1 MTEQSI
7 VNTTATP
14 VVVQPNQPGRLVI
27 VSNREPYT
35 IQTHGNDIRIERMPG
50 GLVSALDPVLRQR
63 DGLWICWEDASKKV
77 VEVDDVASDEDSI
90 DWDKIQLPYQIQPV
104 PLTQEEINHY
114 YYGYANTR
122 LWPLFHYFISKCN
135 FFEEQDWPSYV
146 TANQKFADAVVAHTG
161 SEDWIWVQDYHLL
174 LVPELVR
181 KQRPHH
187 KISLFLHIPF
197 PALEVFKIL
206 PKRDVIL
213 RGMLGSDLIGFHVPD
228 YATYFLDAVER
239 LLPQEEITIDREHQR
254 IYYQG
259 RGIQVGAFPISIDA
273 QKIAALVATPN
284 LQKRAQQLRHNYPVK
299 YIGVSVDRLDY
310 TKGILE
316 NLQALQLF
324 FEKYPEYIRQF
335 SFIQIA
341 SPTRTA
347 VPAYQR
353 MREEVEQ
360 AIGRINGL
368 FSQDNWVPIHYFYR
382 RFSLEDVLTYFMIAD
397 VAMITPLR
405 DGMNL
410 VAKEYCAAKIDLS
423 GVLILSELTGAA
435 YELKEALMIN
445 PFYIEEMADK
455 LHEALTL
462 PMPIRQAK
470 MRALRQTVCDHDI
483 HHWVQSFMDAFTHAV
498 NHR

>member
-1 MTEQSI
+1 MTKKTSLDST
-7 VNTTATP
+7 VTP
-14 VVVQPNQPGRLVI
+14 VVSATHPGRLVI

-35 IQTHGNDIRIERMPG
+35 IQTHGNEVRIERMPG
-50 GLVSALDPVLRQR
+50 GLVSALDPVLRLR

-77 VEVDDVASDEDSI
+77 VEVDDVASDEDNI
-90 DWDKIQLPYQIQPV
+90 DWEKIQLPYDIQPV

-122 LWPLFHYFISKCN
+122 LWPLFHYFISQCN
-135 FFEEQDWPSYV
+135 FFDERDWPSYV
-146 TANQKFADAVVAHTG
+146 TANQKFADTVVNCTDA
-161 SEDWIWVQDYHLL
+161 EDWIWVQDYHLL

-181 KQRPHH
+181 KQRQNHR
-187 KISLFLHIPF
+187 ISLFLHIPF

-213 RGMLGSDLIGFHVPD
+213 RGMLGSDLIGFHIPD
-228 YATYFLDAVER
+228 YGTYFLDAVER
-239 LLPQEEITIDREHQR
+239 LLPSEEVKVEREHQR

-259 RGIQVGAFPISIDA
+259 RVIQVGSFPISIDTK
-273 QKIAALVATPN
+273 KIETLVSNPS
-284 LQKRAQQLRHNYPVK
+284 LQKRAQKLRDNYPVK

-316 NLQALQLF
+316 NLEALQLF
-324 FEKYPEYIRQF
+324 FEKYPEYIQKF
-335 SFIQIA
+335 AFIQIA

-360 AIGRINGL
+360 TVGRINGL
-368 FSQDNWVPIHYFYR
+368 LSRDNWVPIHYFYR
-382 RFSLEDVLTYFMIAD
+382 RFSLEDVLMYLMIAD

-410 VAKEYCAAKIDLS
+410 VAKEYCAAKVDLS
-423 GVLILSELTGAA
+423 GVLVLSELTGAA

-445 PFYIEEMADK
+445 PFYIEEMADS
-455 LHEALTL
+455 LHQALNL
-462 PMPIRQAK
+462 SPGVRQQK
-470 MRALRQTVCDHDI
+470 MQSLRQTVGQYDI
-483 HHWVQSFMDAFTHAV
+483 HHWVQSFMDAFTDAI

>member
-1 MTEQSI
+1 MTEK
-7 VNTTATP
+7 NTLKPTSTA
-14 VVVQPNQPGRLVI
+14 VIEPNAFGRLVI

-35 IQTHGNDIRIERMPG
+35 IQTHGNEIRIERMPG
-50 GLVSALDPVLRQR
+50 GLISALDPVLRQR
-63 DGLWICWEDASKKV
+63 DGLWICWEDTSKKV
-77 VEVDDVASDEDSI
+77 VEVHDVSSDEDSI

-104 PLTQEEINHY
+104 PLTQQEVNHY

-122 LWPLFHYFISKCN
+122 LWPLFHYFISHCN
-135 FFEEQDWPSYV
+135 FFDEQDWPSYI
-146 TANQKFADAVVAHTG
+146 TANQKFADAVVACTRAD
-161 SEDWIWVQDYHLL
+161 DWIWVQDYHLL

-181 KQRPHH
+181 KQRPKH

-228 YATYFLDAVER
+228 YGNYFLDAVER
-239 LLPQEEITIDREHQR
+239 LLPDTEVRIDREHQR

-259 RGIQVGAFPISIDA
+259 RVIQVGAFPISIDT
-273 QKIAALVATPN
+273 QKIAALVSTQN
-284 LQKRAQQLRHNYPVK
+284 LQNRAQKLRDNYPAK

-316 NLQALQLF
+316 NLEALQLF
-324 FEKYPEYIRQF
+324 FEKYPEYIRRF
-335 SFIQIA
+335 CFIQIA

-360 AIGRINGL
+360 AVGRINGL
-368 FSQDNWVPIHYFYR
+368 FSRDNWVPIHYFYQ
-382 RFSLEDVLTYFMIAD
+382 RFSLEDVLTYLMIAD

-410 VAKEYCAAKIDLS
+410 VAKEYCAAKVDLS
-423 GVLILSELTGAA
+423 GVLMLSEFTGAA

-445 PFYIEEMADK
+445 PFYIEEMADT
-455 LHEALTL
+455 LQQALNL
-462 PMPIRQAK
+462 AAEIRQQK
-470 MRALRQTVCDHDI
+470 MQALRQTVADYDI

-498 NHR
+498 YHR

>member
-1 MTEQSI
+1 MTGKTRLDTSQTPLMTE
-7 VNTTATP
+7 TTS
-14 VVVQPNQPGRLVI
+14 GRLVI

-35 IQTHGNDIRIERMPG
+35 IQTHGNEIRIERMPG

-63 DGLWICWEDASKKV
+63 DGLWICWEDASKKS
-77 VEVDDVASDEDSI
+77 VEVDDVASDEDSV
-90 DWDKIQLPYQIQPV
+90 DWEKIQLPYQIRPV

-122 LWPLFHYFISKCN
+122 LWPLFHYFISRCN
-135 FFEEQDWPSYV
+135 FFDERDWPSYV
-146 TANQKFADAVVAHTG
+146 TANQKFADAVVAFTT
-161 SEDWIWVQDYHLL
+161 SDDWIWVQDYHLL

-181 KQRPHH
+181 QQRPQH

-213 RGMLGSDLIGFHVPD
+213 RGMLGSDLIGFHIPD
-228 YATYFLDAVER
+228 YGMYFLDAVER
-239 LLPQEEITIDREHQR
+239 LLPASEVQINRENQR
-254 IYYQG
+254 IIYQG
-259 RGIQVGAFPISIDA
+259 RVIQVGAFPISIDSK
-273 QKIAALVATPN
+273 KITALVSNPSLKN
-284 LQKRAQQLRHNYPVK
+284 RASQLRANYPAQ

-316 NLQALQLF
+316 NLEALYLF
-324 FEKYPEYIRQF
+324 FQKYPEYIQKF

-347 VPAYQR
+347 VPAYQQ
-353 MREEVEQ
+353 MRDQVEQ
-360 AIGRINGL
+360 TVGRINGL
-368 FSQDNWVPIHYFYR
+368 LARDNWVPIYYFYR
-382 RFSLEDVLTYFMIAD
+382 RFSLEDVLTYLMIAD

-410 VAKEYCAAKIDLS
+410 VAKEYCAAKVDLS
-423 GVLILSELTGAA
+423 GVLMLSEFTGAA

-445 PFYIEEMADK
+445 PFYIEEMADI
-455 LHEALTL
+455 LHDALTL
-462 PMPIRQAK
+462 PAEIRQQK
-470 MRALRQTVCDHDI
+470 MQALRQRVWDYDI
-483 HHWVQSFMDAFTHAV
+483 HHWVQSFMDAFADAVTH
-498 NHR
+498 R